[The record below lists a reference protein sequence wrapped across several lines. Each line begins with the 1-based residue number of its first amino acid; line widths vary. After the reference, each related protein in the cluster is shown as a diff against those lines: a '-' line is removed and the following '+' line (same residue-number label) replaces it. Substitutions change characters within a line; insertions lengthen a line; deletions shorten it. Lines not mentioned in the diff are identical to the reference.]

1 MAQRNLKIILVLAV
15 LIAASL
21 LALKLIL
28 RMAGIA
34 PFSVLVI
41 GDSITLG
48 EMDQNVTKIQHADF
62 NEPLRFGFIPR
73 LKTALPEIS
82 ISGLGFEGKNSADVT
97 ELTYQ
102 AVLKNPILATE
113 IENADLVIFAA
124 GINDFWDVILPRTG
138 ARRVRASVVKL
149 KTIAPKASIFATAV
163 SIPEHPPHKRWAL
176 EFNRIL
182 LSKSL
187 KNLTV
192 GPRFDALLETELSP
206 DKLHPNTA
214 GYDHLA
220 IILQNFICQD
230 ILLRDKKDNFK
241 IPRACIP

>member
-1 MAQRNLKIILVLAV
+1 MAQRSLKIIIVSAV

-21 LALKLIL
+21 LALNLVL
-28 RMAGIA
+28 RMAERA
-34 PFSVLVI
+34 QFSVLVI

-73 LKTALPEIS
+73 LKAALPEIS
-82 ISGLGFEGKNSADVT
+82 ISALGFEGKNSLRAT
-97 ELTYQ
+97 ELTFQ
-102 AVLKNPILATE
+102 EVLKNPFLAAQ
-113 IENADLVIFAA
+113 IENAELVIFAA
-124 GINDFWDVILPRTG
+124 GINDFWDVIAPRTG

-149 KTIAPKASIFATAV
+149 KTIAPRASIFATAI
-163 SIPEHPPHKRWAL
+163 SIPEHPLHKRWAL

-192 GPRFDALLETELSP
+192 GPRFDALLETELSS

-220 IILQNFICQD
+220 IILQNFICQEV
-230 ILLRDKKDNFK
+230 LLRDKKDNFK
-241 IPRACIP
+241 IPQACIP